1 MNLSL
6 TQTFY
11 EGALSSPP
19 MRQLPNQMLKEL
31 QQAKG
36 ASLESETL
44 ETIGRMA
51 QFVSHDLRNRLSAIY
66 ASVEFMSESGRR
78 HEEREEL
85 LKDVQVVIQ
94 EMTDMLDSLL
104 LFSKAGRV
112 RHPCWGSLNQ
122 VVEHAA
128 YMVRPHPDARDVDLV
143 VQNGAHVTCMMD
155 SKKLE
160 SAIFNLLLNA
170 CQAAGRGLPPRSVK
184 VSLTETHGSVHVRV
198 VDSGPGVHASVRE
211 TLFQPF
217 ASTQTQGG
225 TGLGL
230 AIVARYVEEHGG
242 YVDLE
247 ESSPG
252 HTVFGLHLS
261 TALQN
266 LAPGS

>member
-143 VQNGAHVTCMMD
+143 VQNGAHVTSGGRQRSWGPCQRTRNA
-155 SKKLE
+155 LP
-160 SAIFNLLLNA
+160 AIRKHTDARGNG
-170 CQAAGRGLPPRSVK
+170 AGSSNCRSLRRGARRLCRS
-184 VSLTETHGSVHVRV
+184 
-198 VDSGPGVHASVRE
+198 
-211 TLFQPF
+211 
-217 ASTQTQGG
+217 
-225 TGLGL
+225 
-230 AIVARYVEEHGG
+230 
-242 YVDLE
+242 
-247 ESSPG
+247 
-252 HTVFGLHLS
+252 
-261 TALQN
+261 
-266 LAPGS
+266 